1 MTVADDVE
9 GPSIEQRKLG
19 LSVVVSLAIAAL
31 ALGWGWAFDSRVVL
45 FDGIFIL
52 LGTVMTYLALRASK
66 TADAGPT
73 ATYPY
78 GREALIPFVV
88 GLQGVVTLGTTAY
101 AMVDAVLVILEGG
114 SDTAAAAV
122 AGYAAIAT
130 AAAVLVWQHLLRA
143 DPSSELLQVEARG
156 WRAGAILSGVV
167 LIGGLLGLVLVR
179 TPASDLVVYLDPV
192 LLIVASLIVLP
203 RPFSM
208 IAMMWSELGERRAP
222 DDVMRQVEALVA
234 DVRARHGLPE
244 PDLRVTKVGRKLY
257 VDAEFLV
264 DGHDWT
270 LADEDAVRRD
280 MAAGL
285 EALPYEVWRNVS
297 LTTDPRL
304 LD

>member
-1 MTVADDVE
+1 MAAAE
-9 GPSIEQRKLG
+9 GPSIEQRKLR
-19 LSVVVSLAIAAL
+19 LSIVVSMAVAAL

-52 LGTVMTYLALRASK
+52 LGTVMSYLALRASK

-73 ATYPY
+73 AQYPY

-101 AMVDAVLVILEGG
+101 AMADAVLVILDGG
-114 SDTAAAAV
+114 SDTAAGAV
-122 AGYAAIAT
+122 AAYAAIAT
-130 AAAVLVWQHLLRA
+130 AAAVVVWRHLARA

-167 LIGGLLGLVLVR
+167 LIGGLLGVVLAR

-203 RPFSM
+203 RPISM
-208 IAMMWSELGERRAP
+208 ISMMWSELGERRAP
-222 DDVMRQVEALVA
+222 DDVMHQVEVLIAS
-234 DVRARHGLPE
+234 VRAAHGLPK

-264 DGHDWT
+264 DGDDWT

-280 MAAGL
+280 VAFGL
-285 EALPYEVWRNVS
+285 DALPYEVWRNVA